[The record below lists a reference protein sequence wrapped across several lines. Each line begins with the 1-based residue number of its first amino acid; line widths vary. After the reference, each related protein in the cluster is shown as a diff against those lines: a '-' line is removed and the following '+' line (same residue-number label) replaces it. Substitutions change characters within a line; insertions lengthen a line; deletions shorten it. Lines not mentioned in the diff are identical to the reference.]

1 MDCGK
6 PVAQGQFLCASCAS
20 PNYQAKQQASV
31 PLNPVASPPAQ
42 KKSSGLL
49 VASIVIGGMLL
60 AIVPT
65 AYNAMKWRQSYEAS
79 SPAQSAPLW
88 LPGNQG
94 QGQSGDS
101 QVQQE
106 QDAAR
111 RASQD
116 AERESDRRLQ
126 NSLLFTEIYGRF
138 QGYEAGIMEN
148 KINGL
153 DWSFYLEGMRLRI
166 AEMRQLAPETIDP
179 YDPVVGAWH
188 FVRRAEKVY
197 QDALR
202 SR

>member
-1 MDCGK
+1 M
-6 PVAQGQFLCASCAS
+6 
-20 PNYQAKQQASV
+20 
-31 PLNPVASPPAQ
+31 PVASPPTQ
-42 KKSSGLL
+42 KKSGGLL
-49 VASIVIGGMLL
+49 VASFIIGGLLL

-65 AYNAMKWRQSYEAS
+65 AYNAMKWRQSYEVS
-79 SPAQSAPLW
+79 SPTPSAPLW

-94 QGQSGDS
+94 QEQSRES
-101 QVQQE
+101 QAQQFQQD

-126 NSLLFTEIYGRF
+126 SSLLFTEIYGRF

-153 DWSFYLEGMRLRI
+153 DWSFYLDGMRLRI
-166 AEMRQLAPETIDP
+166 AEMKQLAPETTDP
-179 YDPVVGAWH
+179 DGAMGAWH
-188 FVRRAEKVY
+188 FVRQAEKVY